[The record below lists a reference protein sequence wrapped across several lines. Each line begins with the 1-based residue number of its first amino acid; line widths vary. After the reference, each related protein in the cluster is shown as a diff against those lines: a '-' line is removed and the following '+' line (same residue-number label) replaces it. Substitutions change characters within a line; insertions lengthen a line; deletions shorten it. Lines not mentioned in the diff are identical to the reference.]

1 MYIWPQKMEI
11 VFGSVNV
18 MRI

>member
-1 MYIWPQKMEI
+1 MYW

-18 MRI
+18 EPAVGPSL